1 MPRWS
6 LIASSVIAGALV
18 AQMPAFAPVVSADTL
33 VRFVGLGNGHG
44 RGMGQWGAYG
54 YAQQGWNAERM
65 VAHYYP
71 DATLGKTDQSTVTVR
86 ITHRD
91 GRTLDVFSDAGM
103 LVDGKAVEP
112 GQAVHMSVN
121 GDYTVT
127 TGCGGNVVRSDHAAT
142 PKVDPVNV
150 GSNRPENE
158 HLTFCGGDAYRGSLG
173 LANDGGAR
181 TVNTVNVDDYLRGVI
196 PSEMIPS
203 WADKGGAEALR
214 AQAITARSYALSER
228 RTDYAQ
234 TCDTQ
239 SCQVYA
245 GSGIEDDRTDRA
257 VLSSSGAVLM
267 KDGKILRAEYSAST
281 GGLTATNV
289 IDDGDS
295 IAPGHWEETASAG
308 ELGQKFGVGELQ
320 SIEVIEKGGDRRVTR
335 AKIIGTERTVEVSG
349 EDLRSK
355 AGLSTS
361 AFQVI
366 PVGAA
371 PAPLPIPLP
380 APGPDVDIPEV
391 LPNIPL
397 PVPVETVEEVT
408 ELVGSLSGPML
419 SEVLTNLQKL
429 LAPPVQ

>member
-1 MPRWS
+1 MS
-6 LIASSVIAGALV
+6 
-18 AQMPAFAPVVSADTL
+18 VSATATVAD
-33 VRFVGLGNGHG
+33 
-44 RGMGQWGAYG
+44 GQWGAYG

-91 GRTLDVFSDAGM
+91 GRNLDVFSEAGM

-112 GQAVHMSVN
+112 GQAVRMGVN

-127 TGCGGNVVRSDHAAT
+127 AGCGGNVVRSDHAAT
-142 PKVDPVNV
+142 PKIDPVNV
-150 GSNRPENE
+150 GPNRPENE
-158 HLTFCGGDAYRGSLG
+158 HLTFCGGDAYRGSLS

-214 AQAITARSYALSER
+214 AQAITARSYALSEH

-267 KDGKILRAEYSAST
+267 QDGKTLRAEYSAST

-289 IDDGDS
+289 IDEGDS

-308 ELGQKFGVGELQ
+308 ELGQKFAVGELQ
-320 SIEVIEKGGDRRVTR
+320 SIEVTEKGGDRRVLR
-335 AKIIGTERTVEVSG
+335 AKIVGSERTVEVSG

-361 AFQVI
+361 AFQVL
-366 PVGAA
+366 PVGAV
-371 PAPLPIPLP
+371 PAPSPIPLP
-380 APGPDVDIPEV
+380 APGPDVELPEV
-391 LPNIPL
+391 LPDIPL
-397 PVPVETVEEVT
+397 PVPAETVEEVT
-408 ELVGSLSGPML
+408 KLVGSLSGADAHRGSRQPAET
-419 SEVLTNLQKL
+419 SRTSRWIK
-429 LAPPVQ
+429 A